1 MRDFLSRGLLSSI
14 LVGLAAAQG
23 PGETDPARIADA
35 KAWTHRDVGVGIE
48 LRQRW
53 FAHLFTGPQSITVLD
68 LDGTN
73 ESIDFDV
80 EAPGKLTRTSDMA
93 HRGGALCAINGGFFE
108 PDASPRGLLRL
119 DGKMHSEG
127 KGMQG
132 CVGVLGNGDLRL
144 AHREAGDWPEMREA
158 LGAGV
163 VLVRDG
169 KVVDHG
175 ERQRGI
181 RHPRSAIGTTKDGHV
196 LLVAI
201 DGRTDKAKGTS
212 YEETAQLLIALG
224 CDFAINLDGGGSTT
238 IWVEGL
244 GVCNYPCDNQAYD
257 HAGERAVANA
267 LFVRAPAIVEVDDDE
282 AKLQGGDFAIVRDA
296 KDARGAD
303 CARWDG
309 GDDEGHAQF
318 TAELP
323 FAGTWRARVWM
334 PTVTGSEHAFRV
346 AVTVDGKKPDLD
358 GQPVRAAAGA
368 WTDVGTIERK
378 RPGKASVH
386 VTSARGAP
394 FVVDAVQFVQER
406 AK

>member
-1 MRDFLSRGLLSSI
+1 MRDFLSRVLLSSI
-14 LVGLAAAQG
+14 LVGLASAQA
-23 PGETDPARIADA
+23 PDETDPARIADA

-53 FAHLFTGPQSITVLD
+53 FAHLFTGPQSVTVLA
-68 LDGTN
+68 LDGSN
-73 ESIDFDV
+73 EAIDFDV
-80 EAPGKLTRTSDMA
+80 EAPGKLVRTSEMA

-119 DGKMHSEG
+119 DGTLRHEG
-127 KGMQG
+127 KGKQG
-132 CVGVLGNGDLRL
+132 CVGVLANGDLRL
-144 AHREAGDWPEMREA
+144 AQREAGDWPEVREA

-163 VLVRDG
+163 VLVEGG

-181 RHPRSAIGTTKDGHV
+181 RHPRSAIGTTKDGRI

-224 CDFAINLDGGGSTT
+224 CEFAINLDGGGSTT

-244 GVCNYPCDNQAYD
+244 GVCNHPCDNRAYD

-267 LFVRAPAIVEVDDDE
+267 LFVRAPAIVEVDDDD
-282 AKLQGGDFAIVRDA
+282 AKLTGGDFEVVKDGKDVRG
-296 KDARGAD
+296 KD
-303 CARWDG
+303 CARFLG
-309 GDDEGHAQF
+309 GDDVGHATF
-318 TAELP
+318 TAALP
-323 FAGTWRARVWM
+323 FAGRWRARVWM
-334 PTVTGSEHAFRV
+334 PTVKSSENSFRV
-346 AVTVDGKKPDLD
+346 AVTVDDKQPDF
-358 GQPVRAAAGA
+358 GGAPIGGAVGA
-368 WTDVGTIERK
+368 WTDVGTIETK

-394 FVVDAVQFVQER
+394 FVVDAVQFVQVP